1 MFENTVLNPLLAVLK
16 VFGFDP
22 ASLLAGILAMFV
34 ATYVFPLLAQAVRE
48 LIEKIRKSPTTLDDA
63 ALPIL
68 ESIELRLSSVKEDSP
83 GLREVTDLIAV
94 GVIDAAKDKK
104 GAKRIAAQVM
114 VQLEKKLAEK
124 IKDIPKA
131 EG

>member
-1 MFENTVLNPLLAVLK
+1 
-16 VFGFDP
+16 
-22 ASLLAGILAMFV
+22 MFV

-104 GAKRIAAQVM
+104 DAKRIAAQVM